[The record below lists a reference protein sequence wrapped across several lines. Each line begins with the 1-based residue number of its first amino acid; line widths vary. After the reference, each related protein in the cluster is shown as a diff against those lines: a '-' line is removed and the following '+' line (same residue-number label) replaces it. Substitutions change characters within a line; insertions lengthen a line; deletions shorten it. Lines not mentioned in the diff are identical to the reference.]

1 MTSVPEQFD
10 AKPWLDRYF
19 SGLADGTIS
28 DADPS
33 DIHDMVDQLSVH
45 PDAVAGSLGLGVNA
59 MAPQDVQDVLLDRYF
74 TEAVSSDMEV
84 VDAFDR
90 QVREAYGS
98 RVDRISRT
106 VGTDPESVEAADY
119 AAREEGDYLAY
130 DSMLASYY
138 NS

>member
-19 SGLADGTIS
+19 NGLADGSIS
-28 DADPS
+28 DADPF

-59 MAPQDVQDVLLDRYF
+59 MVPQDVQDVLLDRYF
-74 TEAVSSDMEV
+74 TEAVSRDTDV
-84 VDAFDR
+84 VDVFGQ
-90 QVREAYGS
+90 QVVESYGS
-98 RVDRISRT
+98 RVGKISRT

-119 AAREEGDYLAY
+119 AAREEGDYLAF